1 MNTERL
7 KRIEIN
13 PKVLCGKPVIK
24 GTRISVELILSDLA
38 SGYSFD
44 NILHDYGITEDDILS
59 ALTYA
64 YELVVFSQNN

>member
-1 MNTERL
+1 MDIEYL

-13 PKVLCGKPVIK
+13 PKVLCGKPTIK
-24 GTRISVELILSDLA
+24 GTRISVELIIEKIA

-44 NILHDYGITEDDILS
+44 EIIYDYDITEDDIKA

-64 YELVVFSQNN
+64 CE